1 MVQQMLEHRVVTGL
15 AGADE
20 DHQGQTGAVDELV
33 DLGAQTAAGTAN
45 AVVRRLDAGIVVIR
59 PSPLC
64 GE

>member
-1 MVQQMLEHRVVTGL
+1 MLEHGSIVGL

-20 DHQGQTGAVDELV
+20 HHQRPSAPVDEVMNLA
-33 DLGAQTAAGTAN
+33 GQATKGTAN

-64 GE
+64 GG